1 MAAGTPVL
9 DTLSDINMAS
19 IEHSHLMPRELML
32 ARLAALVAVDAPP
45 GSYLANAGA
54 AAESGI
60 TQQDVQDIL
69 IAVAPVVGTAKV
81 VSAGGNLMRALGFAI
96 AVAEDDAAAM

>member
-1 MAAGTPVL
+1 MPATTPVL
-9 DTLSDINMAS
+9 DTLTEINTAS
-19 IEHSHLMPRELML
+19 IDHTRLMPRELML

-45 GSYLANAGA
+45 ASYLANAGA

-60 TQQDVQDIL
+60 TDQDVQDIL
-69 IAVAPVVGTAKV
+69 IAIAPVIGTAKV

-96 AVAEDDAAAM
+96 AVAEDDDVL